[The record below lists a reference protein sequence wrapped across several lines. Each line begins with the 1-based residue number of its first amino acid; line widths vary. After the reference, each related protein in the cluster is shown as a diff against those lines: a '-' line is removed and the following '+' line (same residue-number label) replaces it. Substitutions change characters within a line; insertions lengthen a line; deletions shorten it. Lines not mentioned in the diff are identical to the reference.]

1 MCYIYFLRQLIT
13 KLTFIIPS
21 ISIGWKP
28 WSVNHTSMNDN
39 SKLIVLKKI
48 NFGGEILS
56 RYANDLSEINA
67 HELILGILK

>member
-1 MCYIYFLRQLIT
+1 
-13 KLTFIIPS
+13 
-21 ISIGWKP
+21 
-28 WSVNHTSMNDN
+28 MNDN

>member
-1 MCYIYFLRQLIT
+1 
-13 KLTFIIPS
+13 
-21 ISIGWKP
+21 
-28 WSVNHTSMNDN
+28 MNDN

-67 HELILGILK
+67 HKLILGTMK

>member
-13 KLTFIIPS
+13 KLKFIIPS

-28 WSVNHTSMNDN
+28 WSVNNTSMNDN

-56 RYANDLSEINA
+56 RYTNDLSEINA
-67 HELILGILK
+67 HKLILGTMK